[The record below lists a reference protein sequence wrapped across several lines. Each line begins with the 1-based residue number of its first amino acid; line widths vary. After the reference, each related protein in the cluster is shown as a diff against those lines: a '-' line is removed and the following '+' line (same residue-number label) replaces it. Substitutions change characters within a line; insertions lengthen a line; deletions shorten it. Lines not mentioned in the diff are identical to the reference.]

1 MGNNTNLNFASLFRA
16 KYFEI
21 PNRMKTPLRIA
32 GLLTA
37 CAFVV
42 HGVRR
47 GEALIVLNK
56 AVNIC
61 LECIG
66 LG

>member
-1 MGNNTNLNFASLFRA
+1 MDNKTKRAMRYLTLVSAFAFMA
-16 KYFEI
+16 Y
-21 PNRMKTPLRIA
+21 
-32 GLLTA
+32 
-37 CAFVV
+37 
-42 HGVRR
+42 GVTR
-47 GEALIVLNK
+47 GEVSVVLNK

>member
-1 MGNNTNLNFASLFRA
+1 MNNNKRQIFRGMQIFILGA
-16 KYFEI
+16 
-21 PNRMKTPLRIA
+21 
-32 GLLTA
+32 
-37 CAFVV
+37 AF
-42 HGVRR
+42 GMLSYGIYR
-47 GEALIVLNK
+47 GEVSMVLNK

>member
-1 MGNNTNLNFASLFRA
+1 MGCRT
-16 KYFEI
+16 KHI
-21 PNRMKTPLRIA
+21 VRIVIA
-32 GLLTA
+32 AAA
-37 CAFVV
+37 CAFIVY
-42 HGVRR
+42 GTAR
-47 GEALIVLNK
+47 GEVEIVLNK

>member
-1 MGNNTNLNFASLFRA
+1 MSKKKKVTVQCLTGVFAISFII
-16 KYFEI
+16 Y
-21 PNRMKTPLRIA
+21 
-32 GLLTA
+32 
-37 CAFVV
+37 
-42 HGVRR
+42 GVYR
-47 GEALIVLNK
+47 GEVSVVLNK

>member
-1 MGNNTNLNFASLFRA
+1 MRSNPRA
-16 KYFEI
+16 LAA
-21 PNRMKTPLRIA
+21 LRIA
-32 GLLTA
+32 LLA
-37 CAFVV
+37 VAAAFIVI
-42 HGVRR
+42 GVRR
-47 GEALIVLNK
+47 GEVAIVLKK

>member
-1 MGNNTNLNFASLFRA
+1 MRWSKALRA
-16 KYFEI
+16 AVLSAAVC
-21 PNRMKTPLRIA
+21 M
-32 GLLTA
+32 TA
-37 CAFVV
+37 W
-42 HGVRR
+42 GVYR
-47 GEALIVLNK
+47 GEMAVVLGK

>member
-1 MGNNTNLNFASLFRA
+1 MDRNKRRA
-16 KYFEI
+16 VQ
-21 PNRMKTPLRIA
+21 IA
-32 GLLTA
+32 ALVLAVCMTA
-37 CAFVV
+37 C
-42 HGVRR
+42 GIYR
-47 GEALIVLNK
+47 GETLIVLNK